1 MTHYKG
7 RARRVGGRSLPALRE
22 VVGEAATGHLTLPV
36 RTFPLREAVA
46 AHHVVESGHVR
57 GKVVLIV

>member
-1 MTHYKG
+1 M
-7 RARRVGGRSLPALRE
+7 RRVGGRSLPALRE
-22 VVGEAATGHLTLPV
+22 VVGKAATGHLTLPV